1 MRKLIT
7 SGIGLFCGLLVI
19 IMAFFIQVN
28 PVTLETESFAKLY
41 SATEDPYSVPDNYS
55 GSSERDKYYGGDA
68 YTGIQQA
75 AAQAANNIL
84 ALEETLQQTNENILA
99 VNENLKTANS
109 NLVKANENLIKAVNL
124 QTMNLETVCNSIS
137 DVISQVGFFLMLAAG
152 LTMIANNLNPFMDN
166 LDAYLAT
173 RNAAPAPAVMPVT
186 VPVTAPVVMPV
197 TEPVTLPVT
206 EPVVECQ
213 EPAEEEFTTVI

>member
-1 MRKLIT
+1 M
-7 SGIGLFCGLLVI
+7 
-19 IMAFFIQVN
+19 
-28 PVTLETESFAKLY
+28 TLETESFAKLY

-99 VNENLKTANS
+99 VNENLKTANG

-137 DVISQVGFFLMLAAG
+137 EVISKVGFFLMLAAG
-152 LTMIANNLNPFMDN
+152 LMMIVNNLNPFMDN
-166 LDAYLAT
+166 LEEYLAS
-173 RNAAPAPAVMPVT
+173 RNAVFPVA
-186 VPVTAPVVMPV
+186 VPVTAPVAAPVIAPVTEPVTMPV
-197 TEPVTLPVT
+197 TEPVA
-206 EPVVECQ
+206 ECQ
-213 EPAEEEFTTVI
+213 EPGEEEFTTVI

>member
-1 MRKLIT
+1 MRKLVT
-7 SGIGLFCGLLVI
+7 SAVGLFCGLLVI

-84 ALEETLQQTNENILA
+84 ALEE
-99 VNENLKTANS
+99 NLKTANG

-137 DVISQVGFFLMLAAG
+137 EVISKVGFFLMLAAG
-152 LTMIANNLNPFMDN
+152 LMMIVNNLNPFMDN
-166 LDAYLAT
+166 LEEYLAS
-173 RNAAPAPAVMPVT
+173 RNAVVPVAVPVT
-186 VPVTAPVVMPV
+186 VPVTAPVAAPVIAPVTEPVTMPV
-197 TEPVTLPVT
+197 TEPVA
-206 EPVVECQ
+206 ECQ
-213 EPAEEEFTTVI
+213 EPGEEEFTTVI

>member
-1 MRKLIT
+1 MRKLVT
-7 SGIGLFCGLLVI
+7 SAVGLFCGLLVI

-99 VNENLKTANS
+99 VNENLKTANG

-137 DVISQVGFFLMLAAG
+137 EVISKVGFFLMLAAG
-152 LTMIANNLNPFMDN
+152 LMMIVNNLNPFMDN
-166 LDAYLAT
+166 LEEYLAF
-173 RNAAPAPAVMPVT
+173 RNAVVPVT
-186 VPVTAPVVMPV
+186 VPVTAPVAAPVITTVTEPVTMPV
-197 TEPVTLPVT
+197 TEPVA
-206 EPVVECQ
+206 ECQ
-213 EPAEEEFTTVI
+213 EPGEEEFTTVI

>member
-1 MRKLIT
+1 MRKLVT
-7 SGIGLFCGLLVI
+7 SAVGLFCGLLVI

-75 AAQAANNIL
+75 AAQAVNNIL

-99 VNENLKTANS
+99 VNENLKTANG

-137 DVISQVGFFLMLAAG
+137 EVISKVGFFLMLAAG
-152 LTMIANNLNPFMDN
+152 LMMIVNNLNPFMDN
-166 LDAYLAT
+166 LEEYLAS
-173 RNAAPAPAVMPVT
+173 RNAVVPVT
-186 VPVTAPVVMPV
+186 VPVTAPVAAPVITTVTEPVTMPV
-197 TEPVTLPVT
+197 TEPVA
-206 EPVVECQ
+206 ECQ
-213 EPAEEEFTTVI
+213 EPGEEEFTTMI